1 MFGYPFKTIYLKS
14 NQDRNNLH
22 QALLEKT
29 FLSDFNYKNTEKIEK
44 TFYGEV
50 SNQDFKLETISKKQ
64 KIANFAHGEIKGVE
78 NDMYVVLRIGALE
91 HIRIYALF
99 LATFGVCT
107 FFILEGLFTNYKD
120 TYGPAYFDNQ
130 LNIMLC
136 VLELIFFTI
145 IAIKSIAF
153 QKSLQPTISFFETFL
168 KAKRIEKSEMP
179 GVFNL

>member
-130 LNIMLC
+130 LNTMLC